1 MRTEGVMFAL
11 RRKGTVIAEGLKI
24 VGTVTAEGLVEVHGN
39 VDGDLLCTS
48 LVVSQKACIQGGIQA
63 NRVVV
68 NGNVKGPIKGG
79 EVILRSCAV
88 VVGDIETESLAI
100 ERGAFF
106 EGRSMHANGTS
117 AQTVIGTKSPT
128 EILRT
133 REAVRVAGKREIV
146 SRPGAVAEVPEDRVG
161 PVLLGSQEDAKKA
174 SQAS

>member
-1 MRTEGVMFAL
+1 MLGL
-11 RRKGTVIAEGLKI
+11 RRKVTIIAEGLKI

-48 LVVSQKACIQGGIQA
+48 LVVSKKACIQGGIQA

-79 EVILRSCAV
+79 EVILKSHAM

-106 EGRSMHANGTS
+106 EGRSMHANATN
-117 AQTVIGTKSPT
+117 AQTVISAKSPT
-128 EILRT
+128 EILST
-133 REAVRVAGKREIV
+133 RDSDRVTGKREIV
-146 SRPGAVAEVPEDRVG
+146 GRPNAVAEVSDDRVG
-161 PVLLGSQEDAKKA
+161 PVLLGSQDVAKKA
-174 SQAS
+174 S